1 MRIAPMLLWRCA
13 LASLLLSSAALGDEV
28 PAAGKLDQRV
38 RFINYLPY
46 QVTRIA
52 GTLRSS
58 IQVEFAADEE
68 IVHVAAGNSI
78 AWEVAV
84 KGNYLFLKPRE
95 LQGPTNMH
103 VLTQRPDK
111 TQRSYQLEI
120 VAMTPQMA
128 TSLKPFFLVKFRY
141 PEDEA
146 VRARMAQAAKS
157 EVVKAIEA
165 EQVLSAHELGGP
177 RNYAYTAQGEATF
190 EPASVYDN
198 GKLTTFEFPD
208 NTDIPAIFLA
218 QTDGSET
225 LVAKSVSG
233 HAVIVHATS
242 GKFVLRRGFEA
253 VCIFNEDYR
262 PEGFDPGTNT
272 VSSRVARVTKF
283 ATEGKSTSL
292 GRAVT
297 ASGLAARTSHA
308 DRYCPERRRGCAL
321 CPVESHWRI
330 KSSPTRCH
338 LGIGLQRASTFRGS
352 ITLMPTASS
361 MASTSTVP
369 RATLP
374 DCAA

>member
-128 TSLKPFFLVKFRY
+128 ASLKPFFLVKFRY

-146 VRARMAQAAKS
+146 ERAKTAQAIRSQGVKTI
-157 EVVKAIEA
+157 EVER
-165 EQVLSAHELGGP
+165 VLSAQELSGA

-218 QTDGSET
+218 QPDGSET

-233 HAVIVHATS
+233 HAVVVHATS
-242 GKFVLRRGFEA
+242 AKFVLRRGFEA

-272 VSSRVARVTKF
+272 VSSRVARVTK
-283 ATEGKSTSL
+283 
-292 GRAVT
+292 
-297 ASGLAARTSHA
+297 
-308 DRYCPERRRGCAL
+308 
-321 CPVESHWRI
+321 
-330 KSSPTRCH
+330 SPTD
-338 LGIGLQRASTFRGS
+338 GASR
-352 ITLMPTASS
+352 
-361 MASTSTVP
+361 P
-369 RATLP
+369 RAPALMTPAGAPRVAQDGPLASLP
-374 DCAA
+374 QPRMERYDER